1 MKKSFTLVFSV
12 LLLLFMPTVAL
23 QAQKKTTKKE
33 STGDFMEFIIPGSR
47 WKASN
52 EASINGKRTE
62 GTTQGKGPITTIDT
76 LIADSNGGERINTWA
91 TGGSSGIQDG
101 NAAPTEQMRRALRNY
116 LQSRGFDNDSLII
129 KDLFNENRP
138 TLDFIDLG
146 MKRSL
151 LREDTTDLYD
161 VFEDEIV
168 IVSEEVNIDS
178 TWITISDYYSI
189 WDTEVINPYKFDIR
203 QLRDTIPLVLFDSLK
218 EQRWSPP
225 LASIKLT
232 SEFGMRGWRW
242 HHGVDLDLNTG
253 DPVFA
258 SFDGVVRIRRY
269 ERGGYGNFV
278 VLRHS
283 NGLETLYAH
292 LSKHLVQVGDT
303 VSAGQPIGLGGS
315 TGRSTGPHLHYEV
328 RYNGYAFDP
337 KYIYDFEQGEI
348 ISNVF
353 RLSPEHFQHLL
364 NQRQT
369 VSHIVKRGDTLSR
382 IAQKYR
388 TSVRQLMKLN
398 GITSS
403 TVLKP
408 GRRIRI
414 R

>member
-1 MKKSFTLVFSV
+1 MKKSCTITSY
-12 LLLLFMPTVAL
+12 LLLILILPTQL
-23 QAQKKTTKKE
+23 LLAQKKTTKKE
-33 STGDFMEFIIPGSR
+33 SAGDFIEFTIPGNR
-47 WKASN
+47 WKPSD
-52 EASINGKRTE
+52 EAFINGKQSKGFE
-62 GTTQGKGPITTIDT
+62 KEQGQNTTIDT
-76 LIADSNGGERINTWA
+76 LIANENGTEKILRLA

-101 NAAPTEQMRRALRNY
+101 NAAQTEQMRKALRNY
-116 LQSRGFDNDSLII
+116 LQTRGFDNDSLMI

-138 TLDFIDLG
+138 ALDFIDLG
-146 MKRSL
+146 MRRSL

-161 VFEDEIV
+161 VAEEEIV
-168 IVSEEVNIDS
+168 VVSEEVNIDS
-178 TWITISDYYSI
+178 TWVTMSDYYSI
-189 WDTEVINPYKFDIR
+189 WDTETINPYKFDIR
-203 QLRDTIPLVLFDSLK
+203 QLRDTIPLILFDSLR

-253 DPVFA
+253 DPVYA
-258 SFDGVVRIRRY
+258 SFDGVVRIKRY

-292 LSKHLVQVGDT
+292 LSKQILQVGDT
-303 VSAGQPIGLGGS
+303 VSAGQLIGLGGS

-337 KYIYDFEQGEI
+337 KYIYDFEQGTI
-348 ISNVF
+348 ISNIF
-353 RLSPEHFQHLL
+353 HLSPNHFQHLL

-382 IAQKYR
+382 IARKYR
-388 TSVRQLMKLN
+388 TSVQQLMKLN
-398 GITSS
+398 GLSAS
-403 TVLKP
+403 TILRP
-408 GRRIRI
+408 GRRVRV

>member
-1 MKKSFTLVFSV
+1 MKQNFTLTFCLSLILFLPTEW
-12 LLLLFMPTVAL
+12 LL
-23 QAQKKTTKKE
+23 AQKKATKKE
-33 STGDFMEFIIPGSR
+33 SSGDFIEFTLPGNR
-47 WKASN
+47 WKPSN
-52 EASINGKRTE
+52 EALINGKRT
-62 GTTQGKGPITTIDT
+62 KGFLKGGGEQDSTDT
-76 LIADSNGGERINTWA
+76 LLANENGTEKMHNLA

-101 NAAPTEQMRRALRNY
+101 NAAQTERMRQALRSY
-116 LQSRGFDNDSLII
+116 LQTRGFDNDSLVI
-129 KDLFNENRP
+129 KDLFNDNRP
-138 TLDFIDLG
+138 TIDFLDLG
-146 MKRSL
+146 VRRSM

-161 VFEDEIV
+161 VSEEDIV
-168 IVSEEVNIDS
+168 VVSEQVNIDS

-218 EQRWSPP
+218 EQAWSPP

-232 SEFGMRGWRW
+232 SEFGMRGRRW

-253 DPVFA
+253 DPVYA
-258 SFDGVVRIRRY
+258 SFDGVVRIKRY
-269 ERGGYGNFV
+269 ERGGYGNFI

-292 LSKHLVQVGDT
+292 LSKQLLQVGDT
-303 VSAGQPIGLGGS
+303 VSAGQIIGLGGS

-337 KYIYDFEQGEI
+337 KYIYDFEQGTI
-348 ISNVF
+348 ISNIF

-364 NQRQT
+364 NQRQ
-369 VSHIVKRGDTLSR
+369 VISHIVKRGDTLSR

-398 GITSS
+398 GITAS
-403 TVLKP
+403 TILRP
-408 GRRIRI
+408 GRRVRI

>member
-1 MKKSFTLVFSV
+1 MKKSFFTI
-12 LLLLFMPTVAL
+12 LLFAL
-23 QAQKKTTKKE
+23 LWLTNDLLAQKKATRKE
-33 STGDFMEFIIPGSR
+33 NTGDFVEFTIPGQR
-47 WKASN
+47 WKLSD
-52 EASINGKRTE
+52 EASINGKRTK
-62 GTTQGKGPITTIDT
+62 GTQSGKNGNSLLDT
-76 LIADSNGGERINTWA
+76 LVAQENGKEKINRMA

-101 NAAPTEQMRRALRNY
+101 HTAQTEQMRKALRNY
-116 LQSRGFDNDSLII
+116 LQSRGFDNDTLII

-138 TLDFIDLG
+138 PLDFLDLG
-146 MKRSL
+146 MRRSM

-161 VFEDEIV
+161 VPEEDIV

-189 WDTEVINPYKFDIR
+189 WDTENINPYKFDIR
-203 QLRDTIPLVLFDSLK
+203 QFRDTIPLILYDSLK
-218 EQRWSPP
+218 QQRWSPP
-225 LASIKLT
+225 LTNIKLT

-269 ERGGYGNFV
+269 ERGGYGNFI

-292 LSKHLVQVGDT
+292 LSKQLLQVGDT
-303 VSAGQPIGLGGS
+303 VSAGQIIGLGGS

-337 KYIYDFEQGEI
+337 KYIYDFEEGKI
-348 ISNVF
+348 ISHIF

-369 VSHIVKRGDTLSR
+369 ISHIVKRGDTLSR
-382 IAQKYR
+382 IARKYR
-388 TSVRQLMKLN
+388 TSVRQLIKLN
-398 GITSS
+398 GISATA
-403 TVLKP
+403 TLKP
-408 GRRIRI
+408 GRRIRV

>member
-1 MKKSFTLVFSV
+1 M
-12 LLLLFMPTVAL
+12 LL
-23 QAQKKTTKKE
+23 AQKKTIRK
-33 STGDFMEFIIPGSR
+33 SSSGEFTEFTIQDGR
-47 WKASN
+47 WRPSA
-52 EASINGKRTE
+52 EANINGRHSKA
-62 GTTQGKGPITTIDT
+62 TQAGKETQTPFDSLVAGVSGSQTIN
-76 LIADSNGGERINTWA
+76 IMA

-101 NAAPTEQMRRALRNY
+101 NAAQTEQMRQALRSY
-116 LQSRGFDNDSLII
+116 LQSKGFDNDSLII
-129 KDLFNENRP
+129 RDLFNENRP
-138 TLDFIDLG
+138 PLDFIDLG
-146 MKRSL
+146 IKRSM

-161 VFEDEIV
+161 VAEEDIV

-189 WDTEVINPYKFDIR
+189 WDTEVINPYRFDIR

-225 LASIKLT
+225 LATIKLT
-232 SEFGMRGWRW
+232 SNFGMRGWRW

-253 DPVFA
+253 DPVYA

-292 LSKHLVQVGDT
+292 LSKHMVQVGDT
-303 VSAGQPIGLGGS
+303 ISAGQLIGLGGS

-348 ISNVF
+348 ISNIF
-353 RLSPEHFQHLL
+353 HLNPGHFQHLL
-364 NQRQT
+364 NQRQV
-369 VSHIVKRGDTLSR
+369 VSHIIRNGDTLSR

-388 TSVRQLMKLN
+388 TTVRQLMQLN
-398 GITSS
+398 GISAS
-403 TVLKP
+403 TVLRP
-408 GRRIRI
+408 GRRIRV

>member
-1 MKKSFTLVFSV
+1 MKKSFTITFY
-12 LLLLFMPTVAL
+12 LLLILFLPTEML
-23 QAQKKTTKKE
+23 LAQKKTTKKE
-33 STGDFMEFIIPGSR
+33 SSGDFIEFTIPGSR
-47 WKASN
+47 WKPSD
-52 EASINGKRTE
+52 EALINGKRTRGFE
-62 GTTQGKGPITTIDT
+62 KGQGENSVTDT
-76 LIADSNGGERINTWA
+76 LIANENGSERIKYLA

-101 NAAPTEQMRRALRNY
+101 NAAQSEQMRKALRNY
-116 LQSRGFDNDSLII
+116 LQTRGFDNDSLII

-138 TLDFIDLG
+138 ALDFLDLG

-161 VFEDEIV
+161 VAEEDIV

-178 TWITISDYYSI
+178 TWVTISDYYSI

-253 DPVFA
+253 DPVYA

-292 LSKHLVQVGDT
+292 LSKQVLQIGDT
-303 VSAGQPIGLGGS
+303 VSAGQLIGLGGS

-337 KYIYDFEQGEI
+337 KYIYDFEQGTI
-348 ISNVF
+348 ISNIF
-353 RLSPEHFQHLL
+353 HLSPEHFQHLL
-364 NQRQT
+364 NQRQV

-398 GITSS
+398 GLSAS
-403 TVLKP
+403 TMLRP

>member
-1 MKKSFTLVFSV
+1 MKKSFTITFY
-12 LLLLFMPTVAL
+12 LLLMLFLPTEIL
-23 QAQKKTTKKE
+23 LAQKKTTKKE
-33 STGDFMEFIIPGSR
+33 SSGDFIEFTIPGSR
-47 WKASN
+47 WKPSD
-52 EASINGKRTE
+52 EALINGKRTKGFE
-62 GTTQGKGPITTIDT
+62 KGQGENSVTDT
-76 LIADSNGGERINTWA
+76 LIANENGSERIKYLA

-101 NAAPTEQMRRALRNY
+101 NAAQSEQMRKALRNY
-116 LQSRGFDNDSLII
+116 LQTRGFDNDSLII

-138 TLDFIDLG
+138 ALDFLDLG

-161 VFEDEIV
+161 VAEEDIV
-168 IVSEEVNIDS
+168 VVSEEVNIDS
-178 TWITISDYYSI
+178 TWVTISDYYSI

-253 DPVFA
+253 DPVYA

-278 VLRHS
+278 VLRHN

-292 LSKHLVQVGDT
+292 LSKQVLQVGDT
-303 VSAGQPIGLGGS
+303 VSAGQLIGLGGS

-337 KYIYDFEQGEI
+337 KYIYDFEQGTI
-348 ISNVF
+348 ISNIF
-353 RLSPEHFQHLL
+353 HLSPEHFQHLL
-364 NQRQT
+364 NQRQ
-369 VSHIVKRGDTLSR
+369 VVFHIVKRGDTLSR

-398 GITSS
+398 GLSAS
-403 TVLKP
+403 TMLRP